1 MLMRID
7 PPNLGS
13 KTYELYIQELLAWRE
28 VIELREEL
36 TMVAERYNEDP
47 SMFKVYWCI

>member
-7 PPNLGS
+7 QPNLGS
-13 KTYELYIQELLAWRE
+13 IELYIQELLAWME
-28 VIELREEL
+28 VTELREEL